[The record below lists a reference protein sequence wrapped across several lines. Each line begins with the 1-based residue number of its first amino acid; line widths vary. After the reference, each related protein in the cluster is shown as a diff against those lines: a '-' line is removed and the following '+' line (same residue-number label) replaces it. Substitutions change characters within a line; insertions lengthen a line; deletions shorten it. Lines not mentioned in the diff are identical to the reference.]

1 MKWHIGRET
10 LFWIYVWY
18 FWTSQIKKALF
29 GNYFRAMYRV
39 EGQLINS
46 GRFLGMYLFKTAK
59 TQLIK
64 GGGPLTSVK
73 TINLIYFKVV
83 HF

>member
-1 MKWHIGRET
+1 
-10 LFWIYVWY
+10 
-18 FWTSQIKKALF
+18 
-29 GNYFRAMYRV
+29 MYRV

-83 HF
+83 RSVRKKSLLTFVCTMQILVELVLNH

>member
-1 MKWHIGRET
+1 
-10 LFWIYVWY
+10 
-18 FWTSQIKKALF
+18 
-29 GNYFRAMYRV
+29 MYRV

-64 GGGPLTSVK
+64 GGGPITSVK

-83 HF
+83 VHF